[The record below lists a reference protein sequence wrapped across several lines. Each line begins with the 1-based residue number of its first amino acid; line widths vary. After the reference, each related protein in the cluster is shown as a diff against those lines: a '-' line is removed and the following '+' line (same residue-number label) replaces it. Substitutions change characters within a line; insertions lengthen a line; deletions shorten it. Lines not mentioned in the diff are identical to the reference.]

1 MDVDKFVKEYQ
12 SDLAPPAPT
21 IAPNTSLHRAVPI
34 RAPAVGSDVGVPFL
48 LALASA
54 IVTFASVG
62 IIALALSWSIG
73 VPGVAAGVVLAVVWF
88 WRLKNWE
95 SLLWATERIT
105 GVDINRDGE
114 IGEPGPSRRT
124 VQLEISSPDEPGSI
138 RYLNIPDP
146 LFAKLPGVALK
157 LSAGTPFSEAA
168 MTGKGRPLSR
178 SEFHQLR
185 DLFMG
190 RGVVAW
196 KDERHPTLG
205 IEFTSYGKR
214 VIRQMAE
221 LADSTADSTTPLRM
235 RTPRGTKSLPAQSN
249 RGAGEE
255 WDDE

>member
-21 IAPNTSLHRAVPI
+21 IAPGSSLQRDVPI
-34 RAPAVGSDVGVPFL
+34 RAPAVGADVGVPFL

-62 IIALALSWSIG
+62 IVALALSWSIG
-73 VPGVAAGVVLAVVWF
+73 VPGVAAGVVLAAVWF

-114 IGEPGPSRRT
+114 IGEPGPGRRT

-146 LFAKLPGVALK
+146 LFAKLPEVAHRVIM
-157 LSAGTPFSEAA
+157 SRTPFSQAA

-178 SEFHQLR
+178 NEFNDLR
-185 DLFMG
+185 DLFVA
-190 RGVVAW
+190 RGVATW
-196 KDERHPTLG
+196 RDGEHPQRG
-205 IEFTSYGKR
+205 IEFTPFGLSLMRKLIDNQDAAY
-214 VIRQMAE
+214 V
-221 LADSTADSTTPLRM
+221 RM
-235 RTPRGTKSLPAQSN
+235 RTPRGTKSLPAQSS

>member
-12 SDLAPPAPT
+12 SEIAPTAPT
-21 IAPNTSLHRAVPI
+21 IAPGTSLRRDVPI
-34 RAPAVGSDVGVPFL
+34 RSPSVAADVGVPFL

-54 IVTFASVG
+54 TVTFAAVGIVAIALRWSVG
-62 IIALALSWSIG
+62 VPAVAAALALF
-73 VPGVAAGVVLAVVWF
+73 LVWF
-88 WRLKNWE
+88 WRLMKWE

-105 GVDINRDGE
+105 GVDLDRDGE
-114 IGEPGPSRRT
+114 VGEPGRRT
-124 VQLEISSPDEPGSI
+124 VQLEISNADEPGSL
-138 RYLNIPDP
+138 RYLNIPDA

-157 LSAGTPFSEAA
+157 LAAGTPFSEGA

-185 DLFMG
+185 DLFME

-221 LADSTADSTTPLRM
+221 LSTTPPRM
-235 RTPRGTKSLPAQSN
+235 RTQRGTKSLPAQSS

-255 WDDE
+255 EDWDDE